1 MNIKHRALPLF
12 LLVLA
17 LLLSPAA
24 GAHADT
30 DYKWVRMDGKWYY
43 CSSEGEFLTN
53 WQKIEGVWFYF
64 DENGVMQA
72 GWQKIGGIWYLFSP
86 GGAMQTGW
94 QKVGGKWYY
103 LNGDGVMQTG
113 WLSLGSWD
121 YYLTQSGAMAT
132 GWQKIDGIW
141 YLFGPGG
148 AMQTGWQ
155 KVGGKW
161 YYFNGDGAMQTGWLS
176 LGNWY
181 YYLAQ
186 SGAMATGWQKI
197 DGKWYF
203 FNSGGGMIT
212 GWQKLGS
219 NWYFMNT
226 SGVMATGWQTIGER
240 TYFFADGGVLADC
253 PGEGAMLRGFHV
265 IDGKVCVFAQGGALQ
280 EDWASKNVIVIDPG
294 HSSEIP
300 DGQVPLGPGSDEMKD
315 ADNYGAVSV
324 TNGLHEYELVLD
336 VSLMLR
342 DKLEA
347 RGYKVIMVRTT
358 NTGKYSCV
366 DRAKVANDNNAAV
379 FLRVHANAA
388 PKDHSKNG
396 AMTICI
402 TKDNEFIPAMYKKSR
417 LLSDMILNNYVA
429 AVGCYNEGVWE
440 RDDMVANNW
449 SKVPTTL
456 VELGYMTNE
465 REDRLM
471 QTSAYKEKMANGL
484 LYGIDA
490 YFKAALK

>member
-1 MNIKHRALPLF
+1 MNSKLRTLPLLLL
-12 LLVLA
+12 LLV
-17 LLLSPAA
+17 LLLSPAI
-24 GAHADT
+24 GVHADT
-30 DYKWVRMDGKWYY
+30 GGKWIRMDGKWYY
-43 CSSEGEFLTN
+43 CNSEGDYLTS
-53 WQKIEGVWFYF
+53 WQKIEGVWYYF
-64 DENGVMQA
+64 DEDGVMQA
-72 GWQKIGGIWYLFSP
+72 GWQKVDGKWYFFSP

-113 WLSLGSWD
+113 WLSLGSRH
-121 YYLTQSGAMAT
+121 YYLTQSGAMTT
-132 GWQKIDGIW
+132 GWQKIDGQW
-141 YLFGPGG
+141 YL
-148 AMQTGWQ
+148 
-155 KVGGKW
+155 
-161 YYFNGDGAMQTGWLS
+161 
-176 LGNWY
+176 
-181 YYLAQ
+181 
-186 SGAMATGWQKI
+186 
-197 DGKWYF
+197 
-203 FNSGGGMIT
+203 FNSGGGMLT
-212 GWQKLGS
+212 GWQKSGN
-219 NWYFMNT
+219 NWYFMNA

-240 TYFFADGGVLADC
+240 TYFFADGGVMADC

-265 IDGKVCVFAQGGALQ
+265 IDGKACAFGQGGALQ

-300 DGQVPLGPGSDEMKD
+300 DGKVPLGPGSDEMRD
-315 ADNYGAVSV
+315 ADNYGAVSI

-347 RGYKVIMVRTT
+347 RGYKVVMVRTT
-358 NTGKYSCV
+358 NSGKYSCV
-366 DRAKVANDNNAAV
+366 DRAKVANDNNAAI

-402 TKDNEFIPAMYKKSR
+402 TRDNEFIPAMYKKSR
-417 LLSDMILNNYVA
+417 LLSDLILKNYVA

-440 RDDMVANNW
+440 RDDMIANNW

-465 REDRLM
+465 REDPLM
-471 QTSAYKEKMANGL
+471 QTSAYKQKMVSGL
-484 LYGIDA
+484 LNGVDA
-490 YFKAALK
+490 YFKATVK